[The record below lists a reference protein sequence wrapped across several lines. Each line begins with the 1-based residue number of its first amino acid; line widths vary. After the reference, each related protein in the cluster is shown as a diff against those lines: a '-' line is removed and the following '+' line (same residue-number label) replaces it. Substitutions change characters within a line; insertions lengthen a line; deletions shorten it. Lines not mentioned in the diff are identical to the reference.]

1 MTALLIRAAIGW
13 LITGALLG
21 GCVVDYAGGVRY
33 RDHFYLFSGHC
44 LSEEAVDGA
53 PFDVGRAWLFGYRGT
68 PARAINGIGT
78 DLAVAV
84 DSDAFDPP
92 PCPHRLQPWQ
102 PAVRDDLRG
111 RELVGVLDR
120 LDELRDG

>member
-1 MTALLIRAAIGW
+1 MLIRATIACV
-13 LITGALLG
+13 ITAALFV

-44 LSEEAVDGA
+44 LSEEAVHGA
-53 PFDVGRAWLFGYRGT
+53 PFDVGRAWLFGYRAT
-68 PARAINGIGT
+68 RARAITGIGT

-84 DSDAFDPP
+84 DSDAFNPP
-92 PCPHRLQPWQ
+92 PCPHGIQKLQ

>member
-1 MTALLIRAAIGW
+1 MLIRATIAW

-33 RDHFYLFSGHC
+33 RDHFYSFSGHC
-44 LSEEAVDGA
+44 LSDEAVHGA

-84 DSDAFDPP
+84 DSDASTR
-92 PCPHRLQPWQ
+92 RL
-102 PAVRDDLRG
+102 ARTASSRCG
-111 RELVGVLDR
+111 RRSAMISAGAS
-120 LDELRDG
+120 

>member
-1 MTALLIRAAIGW
+1 MTAILIRATIAW
-13 LITGALLG
+13 LITGVLLG
-21 GCVVDYAGGVRY
+21 RCVVDYAGGVRY

-44 LSEEAVDGA
+44 LSEEAVGGA

-92 PCPHRLQPWQ
+92 PCPHRLRPVAAGG
-102 PAVRDDLRG
+102 PR
-111 RELVGVLDR
+111 
-120 LDELRDG
+120 